1 MALLA
6 QGFDPSG
13 YTPSYAVSNAANEQM
28 FQNQQQGIGTLVKG
42 INDAQ
47 KEQKDLAQKD
57 KEMAAKIKGTMS
69 LLDNAKGIYTEFA
82 PQIDAMKVQLADPS
96 ISNLDKAALSDQVT
110 NSLNMFAQVG
120 TEGVKT
126 KLMEAQIKQ
135 AEAQTEAAGKERT
148 TGTIIQDGKPVTVY
162 GTTDIRTN
170 KFIPD
175 TVQEQNAT
183 SNVSDLTSWVAGLE
197 GFNPKAYSDSGQTSI
212 GYGTRAM
219 KGESQITPEEAKARL
234 ESELGYSANRIDSA
248 ITQYGANLNPNQRKA
263 LVSFDFNTGKG
274 ADLIRRYA
282 NDPAGLRSK
291 MLEYNKLD
299 SGDKSPSKGL
309 MNRRASEVNLFD
321 TPYTTQQTE
330 AISNASQMPSGQPA
344 AGTAD
349 LIAGSQLIS
358 GIGQQGQPAQ
368 QGQPVT
374 GTSQTQSDRP
384 ATRYVEV
391 PLKPAQVLTPAQEKL
406 QQLDINAKEVQIA
419 ESQAK
424 KAEAENN
431 AEIKSK
437 AEDDKKY
444 ATVKAIKNTY
454 DQILEAKNH
463 PEIRQAFGIP
473 AGVVSTG
480 LPGGMVTSRLIPGT
494 GAADARA
501 RVNGIIANSWVKSV
515 IDAKAQGATFG
526 ALSDSEGAKLAQAA
540 TLLASSDMIKYD
552 TANKEMQK
560 MLEGL
565 KESYKRLTGSDLTTA
580 TEVPVQAKTVSP
592 AAAAQSRIDAVLN
605 Q

>member
-13 YTPSYAVSNAANEQM
+13 YTPSYAVANAANEQM

-47 KEQKDLAQKD
+47 KQQKDLVQKD

-126 KLMEAQIKQ
+126 KLIEAQIKQ
-135 AEAQTEAAGKERT
+135 AEAQAEAAGKERT
-148 TGTIIQDGKPVTVY
+148 TGTIIQDGKPITVY

-219 KGESQITPEEAKARL
+219 KGESEITPEEAKSRL

-274 ADLIRRYA
+274 AELIRRYA

-309 MNRRASEVNLFD
+309 MNRRTSEVNLFD

-330 AISNASQMPSGQPA
+330 AISGASQMQTGQPA
-344 AGTAD
+344 
-349 LIAGSQLIS
+349 
-358 GIGQQGQPAQ
+358 
-368 QGQPVT
+368 
-374 GTSQTQSDRP
+374 TS
-384 ATRYVEV
+384 YVEV
-391 PLKPAQVLTPAQEKL
+391 PPKPTTPKTESEL
-406 QQLDINAKEVQIA
+406 ENEQLDIALKELSVKKTESEVASASSAKTAAQQAQNSTIEAGKVTLEQI
-419 ESQAK
+419 
-424 KAEAENN
+424 
-431 AEIKSK
+431 
-437 AEDDKKY
+437 DKFL
-444 ATVKAIKNTY
+444 KNP
-454 DQILEAKNH
+454 ILLEATTG
-463 PEIRQAFGIP
+463 FGAETARGFKKTFISDKVELGKKQLTKLAMMDILRMAKDVKP
-473 AGVVSTG
+473 LSNDERTFLEKGV
-480 LPGGMVTSRLIPGT
+480 P
-494 GAADARA
+494 
-501 RVNGIIANSWVKSV
+501 
-515 IDAKAQGATFG
+515 
-526 ALSDSEGAKLAQAA
+526 ALSDPPLIWKDYLENTKRILSAGLAKEESQSNEDNAA
-540 TLLASSDMIKYD
+540 TQNANRVKNALLNLPSQQ
-552 TANKEMQK
+552 NK
-560 MLEGL
+560 
-565 KESYKRLTGSDLTTA
+565 
-580 TEVPVQAKTVSP
+580 
-592 AAAAQSRIDAVLN
+592 
-605 Q
+605 